1 MKVGRENFTDMLT
14 RSLQNKEQS
23 QIDTA
28 RSPATNKENDNM
40 QASNSKDE
48 RVTDVSLS
56 GFGGQV
62 SRDNAILNTPGVNS
76 TLLPLSFSNQDS
88 SSSMVE
94 QHLGGRAPGNETA
107 AGVSVLSMDEERSRN
122 EEKWELSDGTTN
134 FKSDREPVGLVIPE
148 NFTVRKTFDQGEYVE
163 VRFLASCDMASL
175 GQCEGQGGASVARA
189 VLKFLQMDSPTS
201 VSLDNLKVRMHV
213 QLRANALEK
222 YMVAVDSRTKIKARF
237 HQNLAQEG
245 WKLKSFEYDERFK
258 CLNMEYE
265 PPLVY

>member
-1 MKVGRENFTDMLT
+1 MNNSLNSSMRTARPAPSPNLSMSQTRGSDMKVGRENFTDMLT

-62 SRDNAILNTPGVNS
+62 SRDNAILNTPGVNG

-94 QHLGGRAPGNETA
+94 QHSVGRAPGNETA
-107 AGVSVLSMDEERSRN
+107 AGVSFVSMDEERSRN

-148 NFTVRKTFDQGEYVE
+148 NFTVRKTFNQGEVGLHAYKD
-163 VRFLASCDMASL
+163 FL
-175 GQCEGQGGASVARA
+175 
-189 VLKFLQMDSPTS
+189 PTMCIS
-201 VSLDNLKVRMHV
+201 MFVC
-213 QLRANALEK
+213 
-222 YMVAVDSRTKIKARF
+222 T
-237 HQNLAQEG
+237 
-245 WKLKSFEYDERFK
+245 
-258 CLNMEYE
+258 
-265 PPLVY
+265 